1 MKNHTLLHNHL
12 TFPSANKT
20 VTFVDILRQRASHQP
35 EEIVYTFL
43 LDGETESDWL
53 TYQVL
58 DRQARAIAATLQSYQ
73 TMGER
78 ALLLY
83 PPGLEFVAAFFGCL
97 YAGVVAVPV
106 YPPRRNKKNTRLEAI
121 IVDARA
127 TIVLTTA
134 SLLTTIQEALPLVN
148 RHCIATD
155 DLPNDVASAW
165 QEPKINSQSLAFLQY
180 TSGSTG
186 IPKGVMVSH
195 GNLVHNSTLIH
206 QLFGHNPQSRGV
218 IWLPLYHDMGLIG
231 GVLQPL
237 YEGVPVTL
245 ISPISFL
252 KKPLRWLQAISRYQ
266 ATTSGG
272 PDFAYD
278 LACRRISPE
287 QLSSLDLSSWE
298 VTFSG
303 AEPIR
308 AQTLERFANYFSP
321 CGFRREAFYPCY
333 GMAETTLIVSGGLKT
348 EPPIIRPLKAGELE
362 KNRVVSATEEEENI
376 RFIVGCGRSWLNQKI
391 VIVDPESLTLCEPDQ
406 VGEIWVSGASVAQ
419 GYWQQ
424 PEQTKQTFHN
434 YLADTGEGPFL
445 RTGDLGFLQ
454 DGELFITGRLKDL
467 IIIQGRNHYP
477 QDIEIT
483 VEQSHP
489 SLRPSGGAAF
499 TIEFAEQEK
508 LVIAHEVERS
518 SLRKLNSNEVIGAIR
533 QAIAEEHN
541 LQVYAV
547 LLLKI
552 GGIPQ
557 TSSGKVQRR
566 ACRERFLSGS
576 LDVVADWSANP
587 RNTVKFLHLEAE
599 VESLFSQLQ
608 TSQQQGSLPE
618 LEITELESHN

>member
-1 MKNHTLLHNHL
+1 M
-12 TFPSANKT
+12 A
-20 VTFVDILRQRASHQP
+20 TFVEILRKRALHQS

-43 LDGETESDWL
+43 SDGETASDCL
-53 TYQVL
+53 TYQAL
-58 DRQARAIAATLQSYQ
+58 DKRAQAIAATLQSYQ
-73 TMGER
+73 TTGER

-106 YPPRRNKKNTRLEAI
+106 YPPRRNQKNTRLEAI
-121 IVDARA
+121 IGDAGA

-134 SLLTTIQEALPLVN
+134 SLLTSIQKALPLVN

-165 QEPKINSQSLAFLQY
+165 QEPTINSESLAFLQY

-186 IPKGVMVSH
+186 MPKGVMVSH
-195 GNLVHNSTLIH
+195 GNLIHNSTLIY

-237 YEGVPVTL
+237 YGGFPVTL
-245 ISPISFL
+245 MSPISFL

-287 QLSSLDLSSWE
+287 QRASLDLSSWE
-298 VTFSG
+298 VAFSG

-348 EPPIIRPLKAGELE
+348 EPPIVCPIKAGELE
-362 KNRVVSATEEEENI
+362 KKRVVSATEEEKNI
-376 RFIVGCGRSWLNQKI
+376 RSIVGCGRSWLNQKI
-391 VIVDPESLTLCEPDQ
+391 VIVDPESLTLCEPCQ
-406 VGEIWVSGASVAQ
+406 VGEIWVSSDSVAQ
-419 GYWQQ
+419 GYWKQ
-424 PEQTKQTFHN
+424 PEQTKQTFHG
-434 YLADTGEGPFL
+434 YLRDRDEGPFL

-454 DGELFITGRLKDL
+454 DGELFITGRIKDL
-467 IIIQGRNHYP
+467 MIIQGRNHYP

-483 VEQSHP
+483 VEESHP
-489 SLRPSGGAAF
+489 SLRPNSGAAF

-518 SLRKLNSNEVIGAIR
+518 YLRKLNSNEVIGAIR
-533 QAIAEEHN
+533 RAVAEEHD

-552 GGIPQ
+552 GGIPK
-557 TSSGKVQRR
+557 TSSGKIQRR
-566 ACRERFLSGS
+566 ACREKFLDGS
-576 LDVVADWSANP
+576 LDIVADWSANP
-587 RNTVKFLHLEAE
+587 RNTAKFVHLEAE
-599 VESLFSQLQ
+599 VESLLSQLP
-608 TSQQQGSLPE
+608 TSQQQESLPE
-618 LEITELESHN
+618 LKINRVGIK

>member
-1 MKNHTLLHNHL
+1 LKNHTLLHNHL

-20 VTFVDILRQRASHQP
+20 VTFVDILRERASHQP

-106 YPPRRNKKNTRLEAI
+106 YPPRRDKKNTRLEAI

-245 ISPISFL
+245 MSPISFL

-298 VTFSG
+298 VAFSG

-362 KNRVVSATEEEENI
+362 KNRVVSATEEEESI

-434 YLADTGEGPFL
+434 YLADAGEGPFL

-508 LVIAHEVERS
+508 LVIAHEVERIA
-518 SLRKLNSNEVIGAIR
+518 LRKLNPNEVIRAIR

-587 RNTVKFLHLEAE
+587 RNTVKFRYLEAE

-608 TSQQQGSLPE
+608 TSQ
-618 LEITELESHN
+618 

>member
-1 MKNHTLLHNHL
+1 LKNHTLLHNHL

-20 VTFVDILRQRASHQP
+20 VTFVDILRERASHQP

-106 YPPRRNKKNTRLEAI
+106 YPPRRDKKNTRLEAI

-245 ISPISFL
+245 MSPISFL

-298 VTFSG
+298 VAFSG

-362 KNRVVSATEEEENI
+362 KNHVVSATEEEESI

-434 YLADTGEGPFL
+434 YLADAGEGPFL

-508 LVIAHEVERS
+508 LVIAHEVERIA
-518 SLRKLNSNEVIGAIR
+518 LRKLNPNEVIRAIR

-587 RNTVKFLHLEAE
+587 RNTVKFRYLEAE

-608 TSQQQGSLPE
+608 TSQ
-618 LEITELESHN
+618 

>member
-1 MKNHTLLHNHL
+1 MDNNSTFTLDYN
-12 TFPSANKT
+12 NKT
-20 VTFVDILRQRASHQP
+20 VTFVDILRERASHQP

-58 DRQARAIAATLQSYQ
+58 DRQARAIASTLQSYQ

-106 YPPRRNKKNTRLEAI
+106 YPPRRHQKNTRLEAI
-121 IVDARA
+121 IDDARA

-245 ISPISFL
+245 MSPISFL

-298 VTFSG
+298 VAFSG

-362 KNRVVSATEEEENI
+362 KNHVVSATEEEESI

-434 YLADTGEGPFL
+434 YLADAGEGPFL

-454 DGELFITGRLKDL
+454 DGELFITGRIKDL

-518 SLRKLNSNEVIGAIR
+518 SLRKLNPNEVIGAIR

-566 ACRERFLSGS
+566 ACRERFLAGS

-587 RNTVKFLHLEAE
+587 RNTVKFRYLEAE

-618 LEITELESHN
+618 LEITELELNN

>member
-20 VTFVDILRQRASHQP
+20 VTFVDILRERASHQP

-106 YPPRRNKKNTRLEAI
+106 YPPRRDKKNTRLEAI

-245 ISPISFL
+245 MSPISFL

-298 VTFSG
+298 VAFSG

-362 KNRVVSATEEEENI
+362 KNHVVSATEEEESI

-434 YLADTGEGPFL
+434 YLADAGEGPFL

-508 LVIAHEVERS
+508 LVIAHEVERIA
-518 SLRKLNSNEVIGAIR
+518 LRKLNPNEVIRAIR

-587 RNTVKFLHLEAE
+587 RNTVKFRYLEAE

-608 TSQQQGSLPE
+608 TSQ
-618 LEITELESHN
+618 

>member
-1 MKNHTLLHNHL
+1 MSNHF
-12 TFPSANKT
+12 TFPSANKI
-20 VTFVDILRQRASHQP
+20 VTFVDILRKRASHQS

-43 LDGETESDWL
+43 LDGERESDWL
-53 TYQVL
+53 TYQAL
-58 DRQARAIAATLQSYQ
+58 DRQARSIAATLQSYQ

-106 YPPRRNKKNTRLEAI
+106 YPPRRNQKNTRLEAI
-121 IVDARA
+121 IADAGA

-134 SLLTTIQEALPLVN
+134 SLLTTIQEALPVVN

-165 QEPKINSQSLAFLQY
+165 QEPTINSQSLAFLQY

-186 IPKGVMVSH
+186 MPKGVMVSH
-195 GNLVHNSTLIH
+195 GNLVHNSTLIY
-206 QLFGHNPQSRGV
+206 QLFEHNPQSRGV

-237 YEGVPVTL
+237 YGGFPVTL
-245 ISPISFL
+245 MSPISFL

-287 QLSSLDLSSWE
+287 QLSSLDLSSWK
-298 VTFSG
+298 VAFSG

-348 EPPIIRPLKAGELE
+348 EPPIVRPLKARELE
-362 KNRVVSATEEEENI
+362 KNRVVSATEEEESI

-424 PEQTKQTFHN
+424 PEQTKQTFHS
-434 YLADTGEGPFL
+434 YLADTGEGSFL

-489 SLRPSGGAAF
+489 SLRPSSGAAF

-518 SLRKLNSNEVIGAIR
+518 SLRKLNPSEVIGAIR
-533 QAIAEEHN
+533 RAIAEEHD

-566 ACRERFLSGS
+566 ACRERFLAGS

-587 RNTVKFLHLEAE
+587 RNTAKFRYLEAE
-599 VESLFSQLQ
+599 VESLSSQLQ
-608 TSQQQGSLPE
+608 TSKQQGSLPE
-618 LEITELESHN
+618 LEINRVGIK

>member
-1 MKNHTLLHNHL
+1 MYNHL
-12 TFPSANKT
+12 TFPPANKI
-20 VTFVDILRQRASHQP
+20 VTFVDILRKRASHQS

-53 TYQVL
+53 TYQAL

-106 YPPRRNKKNTRLEAI
+106 YPPRRNQKNTRLEAI
-121 IVDARA
+121 IADAGA

-165 QEPKINSQSLAFLQY
+165 QEPTINSQSLAFLQY

-186 IPKGVMVSH
+186 MPKGVMVSH
-195 GNLVHNSTLIH
+195 GNLVHNSTLIY

-237 YEGVPVTL
+237 YGGFPVTL
-245 ISPISFL
+245 MSPISFL

-287 QLSSLDLSSWE
+287 QRSSLDLSSWK
-298 VTFSG
+298 VAFSG

-321 CGFRREAFYPCY
+321 YGFRREAFYPCY

-348 EPPIIRPLKAGELE
+348 EPPIVRPLKAGELE
-362 KNRVVSATEEEENI
+362 KNRVVSATEEEESI

-424 PEQTKQTFHN
+424 PEQTKQTFHS

-454 DGELFITGRLKDL
+454 DGEMFITGRLKDL

-489 SLRPSGGAAF
+489 SLRPSSGAAF

-518 SLRKLNSNEVIGAIR
+518 SLRKLNPNEVIGAIR
-533 QAIAEEHN
+533 RAIAEEHD

-566 ACRERFLSGS
+566 ACRERFLAGS
-576 LDVVADWSANP
+576 LNVVADWSANP
-587 RNTVKFLHLEAE
+587 RHTAKFLHLEAE
-599 VESLFSQLQ
+599 VESLFGQLQ

-618 LEITELESHN
+618 LEINRVGIK